1 MLFKRK
7 KNNGHVGDFYFLL
20 NETLISFFLL
30 SLKLEVYDISLTLI
44 NYFIVFF
51 IKKKKNSSLKIISED
66 NSKYMIYE
74 SIDLLVNLDLK

>member
-1 MLFKRK
+1 
-7 KNNGHVGDFYFLL
+7 VGDFYFLL
-20 NETLISFFLL
+20 NETLISFFIL